1 MILNVII
8 SYYKNKSWEKF
19 VNDMNSFKYKY
30 HVYLY
35 NKSRESLSYTS
46 DLISVLPLKNIGR
59 ESETYLTY
67 IIDNYDNLTEYSLFI
82 QDDVN
87 NHIVNNKLFIEKC
100 EKIME
105 EKEMFFLFP
114 VTWRPGVGPL
124 IRRIR
129 NGRTKLPAGVGVN
142 APPTDAIFK
151 FCEHNNV
158 NLPKVYKTETCAFF
172 ICHKDMIR
180 SKSRDFYIKLRE
192 WLLTDNRNGYV
203 LEHCWKLVF
212 VDDK

>member
-8 SYYKNKSWEKF
+8 SYYRNKSWEKF
-19 VNDMNSFKYKY
+19 VRDINGFKYKY

-35 NKSRESLSYTS
+35 NKSGVSLFPQSN
-46 DLISVLPLKNIGR
+46 LISVLPLKNIGR

-67 IIDNYDNLTEYSLFI
+67 IIDNYDTLTDYSLFI

-87 NHIVNNKLFIEKC
+87 NHIVDNKIFIEKC
-100 EKIME
+100 QEIME
-105 EKEMFFLFP
+105 KNEKFFLFP
-114 VTWRPGVGPL
+114 VTWRPGIGPL

-129 NGRTKLPAGVGVN
+129 NGRTKLPAGVGVK
-142 APPTDAIFK
+142 APPGDAIFK
-151 FCEHNNV
+151 MCDYNDV
-158 NLPKVYKTETCAFF
+158 KLPKEYKTETCAFF

-180 SKSRDFYIKLRE
+180 SRSRDFYVKLRE

-203 LEHCWKLVF
+203 LEHCWKIIF
-212 VDDK
+212 VEN

>member
-35 NKSRESLSYTS
+35 NKSRASVSSTS
-46 DLISVLPLKNIGR
+46 DLISILPLKNIGR
-59 ESETYLTY
+59 ESETYLSY

-82 QDDVN
+82 QDDIN

-158 NLPKVYKTETCAFF
+158 NLPKEYKTETCAFF

-180 SKSRDFYIKLRE
+180 SRSRDFYIKVRD

-212 VDDK
+212 VNDK

>member
-35 NKSRESLSYTS
+35 NKSRASVSSTS

-59 ESETYLTY
+59 ESETYLSY

-158 NLPKVYKTETCAFF
+158 NLPKEYKTETCAFF

-180 SKSRDFYIKLRE
+180 SRSRDFYIKVRE